1 VFVGA
6 FPLDSD
12 DFNKMADSIE
22 KLALNDRSLSIQRE
36 SSVALGQG
44 IFFLS
49 DTIWFSGFRM
59 GFLGYL
65 HVGITVDR
73 LRQEY
78 GSEVISSP
86 WCAHMYQQ
94 IIVTAPT
101 VPYKVVHRDGTTEII
116 SNPAE
121 FPDPHQQ
128 SAKGSK
134 LFEPMVDAT
143 MIFPSEYLGDVIELC
158 EVCVIRICY

>member
-12 DFNKMADSIE
+12 AFNKMADSIE

-36 SSVALGQG
+36 SSTALGQG
-44 IFFLS
+44 IRCILAL
-49 DTIWFSGFRM
+49 TSGFRM

-78 GSEVISSP
+78 GSDVSISL
-86 WCAHMYQQ
+86 
-94 IIVTAPT
+94 I
-101 VPYKVVHRDGTTEII
+101 
-116 SNPAE
+116 
-121 FPDPHQQ
+121 
-128 SAKGSK
+128 
-134 LFEPMVDAT
+134 
-143 MIFPSEYLGDVIELC
+143 
-158 EVCVIRICY
+158 

>member
-1 VFVGA
+1 
-6 FPLDSD
+6 
-12 DFNKMADSIE
+12 
-22 KLALNDRSLSIQRE
+22 
-36 SSVALGQG
+36 
-44 IFFLS
+44 
-49 DTIWFSGFRM
+49 M

-78 GSEVISSP
+78 GSEVAPFI
-86 WCAHMYQQ
+86 HNRTHDQ

-101 VPYKVVHRDGTTEII
+101 VPYKVLHRDGTSQII

-128 SAKGSK
+128 SATGTKF
-134 LFEPMVDAT
+134 LEPMIEAT
-143 MIFPSEYLGDVIELC
+143 MVFPSEYLGNVIELC
-158 EVCVIRICY
+158 EVVPAPSITKLGKSWCDA